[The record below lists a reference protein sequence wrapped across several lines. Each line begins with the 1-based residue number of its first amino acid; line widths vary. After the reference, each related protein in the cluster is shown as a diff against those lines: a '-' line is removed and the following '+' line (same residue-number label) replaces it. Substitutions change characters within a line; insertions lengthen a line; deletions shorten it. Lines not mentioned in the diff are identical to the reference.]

1 MSINLLDNL
10 NYISNYNYSVEKIGG
25 GGGTESKYFR
35 ICTYYQPLRK
45 RKGEGQLTFSLS

>member
-1 MSINLLDNL
+1 MRMNLLDNL
-10 NYISNYNYSVEKIGG
+10 NYISNYNFLVEKIG

-35 ICTYYQPLRK
+35 ICTYCQPLRK

>member
-1 MSINLLDNL
+1 MIINLFDNL
-10 NYISNYNYSVEKIGG
+10 NYTSNYNYSVEKI

>member
-25 GGGTESKYFR
+25 GVQNLNILEFVP
-35 ICTYYQPLRK
+35 IIN
-45 RKGEGQLTFSLS
+45 LSEKERGKVN

>member
-1 MSINLLDNL
+1 MSVNLLDNL
-10 NYISNYNYSVEKIGG
+10 NYISNCSFLVEKIG

>member
-1 MSINLLDNL
+1 MIINLFDNL
-10 NYISNYNYSVEKIGG
+10 NYTSNYNYSVEKIGG
-25 GGGTESKYFR
+25 GCTESKYFR